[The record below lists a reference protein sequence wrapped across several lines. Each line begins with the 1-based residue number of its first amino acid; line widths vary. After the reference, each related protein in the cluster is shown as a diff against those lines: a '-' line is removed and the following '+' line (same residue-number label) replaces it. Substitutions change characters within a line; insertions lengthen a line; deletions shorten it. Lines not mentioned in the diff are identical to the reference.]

1 MSNCIE
7 SFYRPIVISGR
18 MWKQYVLMKYHKYAC
33 FTDSNTIVGGSIHL
47 EYLLSQKVYNS
58 YIEFMVAARKLLLGE
73 VKKVLSIFKI
83 EQSQQ

>member
-1 MSNCIE
+1 MSNWIE
-7 SFYRPIVISGR
+7 SFYRSIVISGR
-18 MWKQYVLMKYHKYAC
+18 MWKQYILMKYHKYAC

-73 VKKVLSIFKI
+73 VKKVLSISKI

>member
-1 MSNCIE
+1 MSNSIE
-7 SFYRPIVISGR
+7 SFYRSIVIYGR
-18 MWKQYVLMKYHKYAC
+18 MWKQYILMKYHKYAC

-73 VKKVLSIFKI
+73 VKKVLSISKI

>member
-18 MWKQYVLMKYHKYAC
+18 IYKQYVLMKYHKYAC

-83 EQSQQ
+83 EQSLQ